1 MFALPTLIQH
11 NTRRSSQYETRKG
24 NQRQTDDKENNNTV
38 PICRWHDYVHRK
50 YQTTQTITPR
60 SKK

>member
-38 PICRWHDYVHRK
+38 PICRWHDHVHRK
-50 YQTTQTITPR
+50 YQTT
-60 SKK
+60 